1 MKSAITLAQ
10 NISRIRKENRLTQE
24 DLATFLGVTK
34 ASVSKWETG
43 QSYPDIELLPR
54 IATYFGISIDELLG
68 YEPQMSRQ
76 AIRIICAKLRK
87 AFAEEPFEQAHDACK
102 RLVRDYF
109 SCYPLLVQI
118 ASLYLNHM
126 NLASPEERDGLV
138 AETFEICE
146 RVRNGGVSSVLTR
159 QAEAIEAML
168 LLVEGKP
175 QDVVDL
181 LADAATP
188 DMGADIILARAYS
201 SVGQAD
207 RADATLQAMTY
218 QALILSLNRLTD
230 LAMLHAGDAERL
242 AAIHNRTLRL
252 VEAFDLESSFVN
264 IAATHYAFA
273 VAYVMGGDLDGAL
286 SCLEDYERSCK
297 AIEFP
302 IRLHGDSFF
311 DRIDEWLDEM
321 SDLGSSAPRDDAVV
335 KRGVLASVVD
345 NPVFAPLADDPRFGR
360 IVAGLEEVAR

>member
-43 QSYPDIELLPR
+43 QSHPDIELLPR

-138 AETFEICE
+138 AETFEIC
-146 RVRNGGVSSVLTR
+146 
-159 QAEAIEAML
+159 
-168 LLVEGKP
+168 GK
-175 QDVVDL
+175 
-181 LADAATP
+181 LAFAFENSQ
-188 DMGADIILARAYS
+188 G
-201 SVGQAD
+201 
-207 RADATLQAMTY
+207 
-218 QALILSLNRLTD
+218 TD
-230 LAMLHAGDAERL
+230 LTM
-242 AAIHNRTLRL
+242 
-252 VEAFDLESSFVN
+252 
-264 IAATHYAFA
+264 
-273 VAYVMGGDLDGAL
+273 
-286 SCLEDYERSCK
+286 
-297 AIEFP
+297 
-302 IRLHGDSFF
+302 
-311 DRIDEWLDEM
+311 RIDHSS
-321 SDLGSSAPRDDAVV
+321 SDVTAGIVV
-335 KRGVLASVVD
+335 TLFMTACVIICALMYNKNTRVDKEKEELAEQKD
-345 NPVFAPLADDPRFGR
+345 
-360 IVAGLEEVAR
+360 